1 MSEVTDVRL
10 EQPMKA
16 HSPMDVTLLGMVIEV
31 RPEQS
36 SKAEL
41 PMDVTLL
48 GITVVLHPKTSLFV
62 DVSIIALQPSRES

>member
-1 MSEVTDVRL
+1 MVTEARL
-10 EQPMKA
+10 EQPEKA
-16 HSPMDVTLLGMVIEV
+16 SHPIDVTLLGMVMEV
-31 RPEQS
+31 NPEQNA
-36 SKAEL
+36 KAEL